1 MADCFHC
8 TRLPGCAEA
17 AVGSICPNFDPTSE
31 PSARDFITSA
41 LGDVAALAAGK
52 RAPKEKSAM
61 STPEQSQ
68 AVLDAVENKDVTFI
82 EGLREDMG
90 IKTTFLMIAASKL
103 LDPRDLGK
111 RCAKASP
118 ADRRG
123 IVIDAL
129 VEVANSSPAPMTP
142 QVDVSNVDAEVVER
156 AAEAAEA
163 AEAAP
168 APAPK
173 PKRRRRTK
181 AQMEAARAAE
191 AAAAKAAS
199 VEAPPPPAEQAPAAA
214 PADLGPVLSYLE
226 DISKKVTGLDNGIPV
241 DIAELKA
248 SAARTEKAVEGTL
261 AMSEAAANEL
271 KTLNAKIEVFKDA
284 VIELEQAMVLGGLI
298 QSAPFT
304 EAMERWPSEKIPF

>member
-1 MADCFHC
+1 MTDCFHC

-31 PSARDFITSA
+31 PSARDFVTSA
-41 LGDVAALAAGK
+41 LGEVAALAAGK
-52 RAPKEKSAM
+52 GAKREKSAM

-68 AVLDAVENKDVTFI
+68 AVLDAVENKDVAFI

-129 VEVANSSPAPMTP
+129 VEVVNSSPAPMTP
-142 QVDVSNVDAEVVER
+142 QVDVANVDAEVVER

-163 AEAAP
+163 EP

-191 AAAAKAAS
+191 AAAKAAS
-199 VEAPPPPAEQAPAAA
+199 VEAPPPAEQVPAVAS
-214 PADLGPVLSYLE
+214 ADLGPVLSYLE

-284 VIELEQAMVLGGLI
+284 VIELEQAMVLNGLI

-304 EAMERWPSEKIPF
+304 EAMERWPSEDVPF

>member
-1 MADCFHC
+1 
-8 TRLPGCAEA
+8 
-17 AVGSICPNFDPTSE
+17 
-31 PSARDFITSA
+31 
-41 LGDVAALAAGK
+41 
-52 RAPKEKSAM
+52 M

-68 AVLDAVENKDVTFI
+68 AVLDAVENKDVAFI
-82 EGLREDMG
+82 EGLREDAG

-129 VEVANSSPAPMTP
+129 GELVNSAPMTP
-142 QVDVSNVDAEVVER
+142 QVDVANVDAEVVER

-163 AEAAP
+163 EP

-191 AAAAKAAS
+191 AAAKAAS
-199 VEAPPPPAEQAPAAA
+199 VEAPTPAAQAPAAA
-214 PADLGPVLSYLE
+214 PADLGPVLSYLD

-261 AMSEAAANEL
+261 SMSEAAANEL

-284 VIELEQAMVLGGLI
+284 VIELEQAMVLNGLI

-304 EAMERWPSEKIPF
+304 EAMERWPSEDVPF